1 VSDNENTSVHD
12 YDVIVVGAGGAGLSA
27 AIAAAREGAS
37 VMVLEAE
44 GEVGGSTQLSAG
56 LLTAAGTSV
65 QAALGIEDSPAR
77 MFQHYMDL
85 NQWRVLPGPTR
96 MFCDESST
104 IVDWLVELGVEI
116 PAQVSSNAHMPGLTR
131 AGVEDVWRGH
141 VPKDQGYGL
150 VQALDAERR
159 RLGVDLALQS
169 RVEDVL
175 LDQDGRVRGV
185 QVEGEEVTAPVV
197 VVASGGLASNP
208 ELVEELYPDASIA
221 GDALFVVAAPG
232 SRGDHIGIAR
242 RHGLSLFGHGW
253 GLLLVTAEFQ
263 TMHHWQSGF
272 PPPSRIHVDR
282 DGRRCM
288 DEDAPYAVSP
298 GILADRGGWVWAVFD
313 ESARTGLPDGYADWA
328 SHRVLEEVEKGVV
341 LRADTLAGLATLM
354 DAPAAHLVSSVDRWN
369 EVMGAGHDPDFLRH
383 ETLAAKGAPTTLPPI
398 AEGPFY
404 AVRMLPA
411 ELVCTHT
418 GLQIDDHARVLDH
431 NGITVPG
438 LYAAGEAAGGI
449 LGNRYVGGGNSVAH
463 ALVLGRVAGREGA
476 ALAATRRTREAVTA

>member
-1 VSDNENTSVHD
+1 MSD
-12 YDVIVVGAGGAGLSA
+12 YDVIVIGAGGAGLAA
-27 AIAAAREGAS
+27 AIAAAHEGAS
-37 VMVLEAE
+37 VLVLEAE
-44 GEVGGSTQLSAG
+44 NEVGGSTQLSAG
-56 LLTAAGTSV
+56 MLTAAGTSV
-65 QAALGIEDSPAR
+65 QAALGVEDSPER

-96 MFCDESST
+96 MFCQESST
-104 IVDWLVELGVEI
+104 IVDWLVDLGVEI
-116 PAQVSSNAHMPGLTR
+116 PTQVSTNAHMPGLTR
-131 AGVEDVWRGH
+131 AGVEDIWRGH

-150 VQALDAERR
+150 VQALDAQRR

-169 RVEDVL
+169 RVDDII
-175 LDQDGRVRGV
+175 LDDEGRVRGV
-185 QVEGEEVTAPVV
+185 RIEDQDLTAPAV
-197 VVASGGLASNP
+197 VVASGGLSSNP
-208 ELVEELYPDASIA
+208 ELLAEFYPDSAIA

-232 SRGDHIGIAR
+232 SRGDHIGMAR

-328 SHRVLEEVEKGVV
+328 AHRVLEEVEKGIV
-341 LRADTLAGLATLM
+341 LRADSLAELATLM
-354 DAPAAHLVSSVDRWN
+354 KVPADHLTSSVNRWN
-369 EVMGAGHDPDFLRH
+369 EVMASGHDADFLRH
-383 ETLAAKGAPTTLPPI
+383 ESLAAKGASTALDPI
-398 AEGPFY
+398 EQGPFY

-418 GLQIDDHARVLDH
+418 GLQVDDHTRVLDH
-431 NGITVPG
+431 AGQVVPG

-463 ALVLGRVAGREGA
+463 ALVLGRRAGRESA
-476 ALAATRRTREAVTA
+476 AQAAQRHPSSAHVEVPA